1 MDIRGNIGF
10 SRPYPTQIIK
20 NNRYRTYQFF
30 TSHLRAFY
38 TALFLNIKE
47 KDLQDEKGNYLKA
60 ANDVAICVPILEMAH
75 ERVKYVPE
83 LTYYYNSNTGQNN
96 HQVRLKEQ
104 KVNDR
109 MLRKR
114 VKYQPLDKLPIPEK
128 KS

>member
-1 MDIRGNIGF
+1 M
-10 SRPYPTQIIK
+10 
-20 NNRYRTYQFF
+20 
-30 TSHLRAFY
+30 
-38 TALFLNIKE
+38 FLNIKE

-60 ANDVAICVPILEMAH
+60 ANDVAICVPILEMSH

-104 KVNDR
+104 KSNDR

-114 VKYQPLDKLPIPEK
+114 AKYQALDKLPIPEK
-128 KS
+128 ES